1 MIDYASTIKD
11 VMKKMGW
18 RILSL
23 VLSADYEG
31 TVFAGEMI
39 KYKKKE
45 KWDILN
51 TVWVPRCWENGT
63 ELTSM
68 LKEVLS
74 NESDV
79 VIVHMRD
86 SRNDEIFQLLDMLG
100 VKNSRPSWL
109 LTDIT
114 TFGVSIVNVPAGSV
128 KISPWTTLNRD
139 YMMHALYDA
148 VNLIALSAAAAI
160 ETSGNNQIIN
170 HQTINNDAKA
180 LQRTFKQ

>member
-1 MIDYASTIKD
+1 
-11 VMKKMGW
+11 MGW
-18 RILSL
+18 RILCL

-45 KWDILN
+45 KWNILN

-63 ELTSM
+63 ELTSK

-86 SRNDEIFQLLDMLG
+86 SRNDEMFQLLDMLG
-100 VKNSRPSWL
+100 VKTSRASWL

-114 TFGVSIVNVPAGSV
+114 TFGVSMVNLPAGSV
-128 KISPWTTLNRD
+128 KISPWTTLHRD
-139 YMMHALYDA
+139 YMVHALYDA
-148 VNLIALSAAAAI
+148 VHLIALSAAAAI
-160 ETSGNNQIIN
+160 ETSGNNEIIN
-170 HQTINNDAKA
+170 HQTINNDSKA